1 MTEKSVRSG
10 RRSRKPVAAA
20 PRKIEIDAWRN
31 LVFPNEI
38 RKFRKQRNIGSL
50 LELAEQIPDLTY
62 IRLSKIERG
71 EVFARTAELRAIAAA
86 LHVAPA
92 DLLIDID
99 KPAFDIGNWAEPIV
113 GSDHVDPESDRI
125 AVLIAAAV
133 RARRAADD
141 ALTISV
147 LEEEYGIAPVIL
159 SRIENAHKP
168 FDRWNDDVRKALR
181 RLLGAKDDSALIAE
195 VAALHADGK
204 LDDMLPLVAN
214 PRSRIAKTRA
224 RIAALRKELAATE
237 DSATDTGADTASPR
251 PAAPPAPRTVSAG
264 SREPLETAV
273 LEGPVP
279 VLDAATPAVLPAAEA
294 PAPASKGHS
303 TTVRLV
309 PVYGSALPDGLL
321 ARTPTDALVE
331 APRGAGPRTYGLRIG
346 RSTLGPGLPGR
357 AILVVDPDRFPS
369 AGGLAVIEQDEGL
382 RVIAITFDRQGQT
395 LGFSLNPDIEVALD
409 AVDPGRVAS
418 VLSAIFE

>member
-294 PAPASKGHS
+294 PAPAPASKGHS

-321 ARTPTDALVE
+321 ARRRTAHVRTAYWSLDTR
-331 APRGAGPRTYGLRIG
+331 PRPARPRHPGGGPRSLSIRRRPRRHRTG
-346 RSTLGPGLPGR
+346 RGP
-357 AILVVDPDRFPS
+357 
-369 AGGLAVIEQDEGL
+369 AGHRHHV
-382 RVIAITFDRQGQT
+382 
-395 LGFSLNPDIEVALD
+395 
-409 AVDPGRVAS
+409 
-418 VLSAIFE
+418 